1 MKNKKLLPWLPTIIT
16 AVLTIPFAIYY
27 SIFGARLLSTYLQI
41 AVGALIPAVFPI
53 MGLITK
59 KQYSVSLSACTAV
72 LCILGIHFAKAI
84 DLYSVWQRYDIFLHT
99 NFGLV
104 GSAML
109 YALLLRWQGD
119 KMSVAGQLVFIFL
132 GVLGL
137 GALWEILEYTCS
149 WFTGEDPQ
157 RSWGAVWEAIE
168 AGKPTI
174 NPVYDTMQDLTVTAI
189 GSAVFMIGYYID
201 AFAFKGRFYQ
211 RFFSNPSDL
220 KKLV

>member
-84 DLYSVWQRYDIFLHT
+84 DLYSVWQRYD
-99 NFGLV
+99 
-104 GSAML
+104 M
-109 YALLLRWQGD
+109 LLRWQGD

-211 RFFSNPSDL
+211 RFFSDPSDL